1 MKKVIATLK
10 SCSPYSQSRHHSE
23 PKLEKESPKDYELR
37 TWRYR
42 LHTDKNGNVYIP
54 RGVRRMLKAL
64 ETDDFEVVR
73 K

>member
-1 MKKVIATLK
+1 MNKTKPKRANVIVVERKKEGRVGAVLTSTASDVQLTVSPSYVSMKSL
-10 SCSPYSQSRHHSE
+10 
-23 PKLEKESPKDYELR
+23 L
-37 TWRYR
+37 
-42 LHTDKNGNVYIP
+42 

>member
-1 MKKVIATLK
+1 MLKTRPKRANVIVVERRKDGRVGAVITSTASDVRLTVSPSYVSMKSL
-10 SCSPYSQSRHHSE
+10 
-23 PKLEKESPKDYELR
+23 L
-37 TWRYR
+37 
-42 LHTDKNGNVYIP
+42 

>member
-1 MKKVIATLK
+1 MNKTKPKRANVIVVERKKEGRVGAVLTSTASDVRLTVAPSYVSMKSL
-10 SCSPYSQSRHHSE
+10 
-23 PKLEKESPKDYELR
+23 L
-37 TWRYR
+37 
-42 LHTDKNGNVYIP
+42 

>member
-1 MKKVIATLK
+1 MNKTKPKRANVIVVERKKEGRVGAVLTSTASDVRLTVSPSYVSMKSL
-10 SCSPYSQSRHHSE
+10 
-23 PKLEKESPKDYELR
+23 L
-37 TWRYR
+37 
-42 LHTDKNGNVYIP
+42 

>member
-1 MKKVIATLK
+1 MNKTKPKRANVIVVERKKDGRVGAVLTSTASDVRLTVSPSYVSMKSL
-10 SCSPYSQSRHHSE
+10 
-23 PKLEKESPKDYELR
+23 L
-37 TWRYR
+37 
-42 LHTDKNGNVYIP
+42 